1 MDDDDDIA
9 GLLLMGLERADI
21 SAVRASNGEEGVDA
35 VLRERPRVVLLDW
48 MMPVMDGI
56 RACEKIRAERGIE
69 QPRILML
76 TARTQTEDQCRARES
91 GVDAVIPKPFRP
103 RAVVAQVR
111 EIMGADWGFPLS
123 SVPAP

>member
-1 MDDDDDIA
+1 VVVDDDDDIA
-9 GLLLMGLERADI
+9 DLLLMGLDRADI

-56 RACEKIRAERGIE
+56 RACEKIRATCGIE

-76 TARTQTEDQCRARES
+76 TARAQSEDQCRARES
-91 GVDAVIPKPFRP
+91 GVDAVISKPFRP

-111 EIMGADWGFPLS
+111 EILEG
-123 SVPAP
+123 

>member
-1 MDDDDDIA
+1 MVVDDDDDIA

-56 RACEKIRAERGIE
+56 RACEMIRATRDIE

-76 TARTQTEDQCRARES
+76 TARAQTEDRCRARES
-91 GVDAVIPKPFRP
+91 GVDTVIPKPFRP
-103 RAVVAQVR
+103 RAVVAQVQ
-111 EIMGADWGFPLS
+111 EIMGR
-123 SVPAP
+123 